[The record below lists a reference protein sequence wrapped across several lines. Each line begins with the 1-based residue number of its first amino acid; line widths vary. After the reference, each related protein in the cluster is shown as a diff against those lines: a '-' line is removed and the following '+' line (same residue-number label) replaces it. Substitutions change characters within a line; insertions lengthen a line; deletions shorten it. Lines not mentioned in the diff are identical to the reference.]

1 MKRLP
6 RPQVVE
12 HNTNMNT
19 DPEAAYERQQQREA
33 ARRRREESR
42 RDDLRYVASKMIPD
56 HGLSVTL
63 GQIAAVA
70 RVSRQVAAGLYPSVA
85 ELAVEL
91 VCRAWRALIETTA
104 PMPGMTT
111 EDFLACLIQ
120 ALRADTAA
128 HRVWQAIHCGLPSRN
143 HRTLAD
149 AEVFL
154 VRAIGQALLEIR
166 PDIPPAVA
174 TEVGDRVL
182 LLARHAAYAAS
193 VPDPRVEAAL
203 IADLLPRF
211 YSASTAVAETV
222 AAPIAAQRAEIPPA
236 EVPAPPALTLPGP
249 LLNGDAGEGQRLCL
263 WTPLGPGGLYRLER

>member
-1 MKRLP
+1 MK
-6 RPQVVE
+6 
-12 HNTNMNT
+12 T
-19 DPEAAYERQQQREA
+19 DPEAAYERQQHRDA

-42 RDDLRYVASKMIPD
+42 RDDLRYVASQMIPD

-91 VCRAWRALIETTA
+91 VCRAWRALIEKTA
-104 PMPGMTT
+104 PTPDMTT
-111 EDFLACLIQ
+111 EDFLARLIQ

-128 HRVWQAIHCGLPSRN
+128 HRVWQAIHCGLPPRN
-143 HRTLAD
+143 HRTLAE

-166 PDIPPAVA
+166 PDIPADAATAVA
-174 TEVGDRVL
+174 DRVL
-182 LLARHAAYAAS
+182 SLARHSAYAAS
-193 VPDPRVEAAL
+193 APDPRAEAAL

-211 YSASTAVAETV
+211 YAALAEVRPEAPPLDSAGDKSPDPIRLVSEGTGVWGLRPQRVQGGALAL
-222 AAPIAAQRAEIPPA
+222 AAPMVPPA
-236 EVPAPPALTLPGP
+236 SAGPPWPSAYACRVAVRPAPA
-249 LLNGDAGEGQRLCL
+249 
-263 WTPLGPGGLYRLER
+263 